1 MVSIP
6 ADKVVET
13 AVDAT
18 KAATVFEHIVQRRIE
33 YLIATLIAHQ
43 MGLLDTLLNYGA
55 GVCV

>member
-1 MVSIP
+1 MVAIP
-6 ADKVVET
+6 SDTLVET
-13 AVDAT
+13 AVEAT
-18 KAATVFEHIVQRRIE
+18 KTASVIEHIVQRRIE